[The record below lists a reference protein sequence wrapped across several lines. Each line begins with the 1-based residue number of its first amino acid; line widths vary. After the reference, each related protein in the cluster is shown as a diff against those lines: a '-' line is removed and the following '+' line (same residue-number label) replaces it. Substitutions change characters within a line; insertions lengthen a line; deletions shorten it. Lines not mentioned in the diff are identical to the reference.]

1 MECTLKITSG
11 QNNGGEFQKY
21 PSDSKVSAQFK
32 VKVYQLKAMISREKQ
47 SVIGEINVDGKE
59 EKRKIYL
66 GSRLVVDWKLVR

>member
-1 MECTLKITSG
+1 M
-11 QNNGGEFQKY
+11 
-21 PSDSKVSAQFK
+21 SAQFK